1 MSHWTT
7 HYLGLKVM
15 IIFIMDL
22 SANYFYDDSINH
34 VFTKTSENCE
44 KS

>member
-7 HYLGLKVM
+7 HYVGLKVM

-22 SANYFYDDSINH
+22 SDNYFYDYWND
-34 VFTKTSENCE
+34 F
-44 KS
+44 